1 MNMLEM
7 LIGLAILYLILIVE
21 NYNKLVLQT
30 TLPFVFA
37 ANHMIRI
44 SVIKTTFKRC
54 LNYV

>member
-1 MNMLEM
+1 MNILEM
-7 LIGLAILYLILIVE
+7 LIGVEILYLILIVE